1 MEVNKLVCTFALDF
15 KFNTM
20 SKEKNKATLVLSHK
34 GAAEYIKSPFSVV
47 SMLGPMSLVQQRIV
61 ANIIAN
67 VQTKVQYHLDHLKE
81 RRENNEYLLFS
92 DKEFENGFKRFDI
105 QLSDV
110 CHLPSEYR
118 ELDDAA
124 EKLSRLMVPCTFYEN
139 GASFEAP
146 VQFLKVFVPTSNG
159 EGRRRAGYLIVKIDE
174 DVSRMYFH
182 MKSGYAEH
190 LKRIVNMCKCSKT
203 PVLYEYLSR
212 YFKQDATH
220 VVSYKELRKV
230 LGADYYENEPLKD
243 DSGEVVTIDGKIQM
257 ITKSVS
263 KYPRFVD
270 FKRRILKAAVDEIQ
284 TLWDEGKI
292 DFAVKCDALE
302 EGKRADLSN
311 ITFTMDTTRRKNV
324 EVTSAKE
331 KDDFSNYMNL
341 YCMGVVGEVGEDVAE
356 IWMKPAILKIVKV
369 TQEEVTIAF
378 PVRATWEMWYEN
390 VGAKCSNGS
399 SVWSSVFGEAK
410 FNPIIRDD
418 LFS

>member
-1 MEVNKLVCTFALDF
+1 MA
-15 KFNTM
+15 
-20 SKEKNKATLVLSHK
+20 KEKNKATLVLSHK
-34 GAAEYIKSPFSVV
+34 GAAEYVKSPFSVV

-61 ANIIAN
+61 ANIIAH
-67 VQTKVQYHLDHLKE
+67 VQTKVQYHLDHLNE

-92 DKEFENGFKRFDI
+92 DKDFENGFKRFDI

-110 CHLPSEYR
+110 CHLPSEYK

-230 LGADYYENEPLKD
+230 LGADYYENEPVKD
-243 DSGEVVTIDGKIQM
+243 ENGDVVLVDGKPQM
-257 ITKSVS
+257 VTKNVS

-270 FKRRILKAAVDEIQ
+270 FKRRILKAAVDEIR
-284 TLWDEGKI
+284 TLWNEGKI
-292 DFAVKCDALE
+292 DFAVNCDALE
-302 EGKRADLSN
+302 EGKRADLAN
-311 ITFTMDTTRRKNV
+311 ITFTMDTTRRKDV
-324 EVTSAKE
+324 EITPAKDA
-331 KDDFSNYMNL
+331 KDFSNYMNL
-341 YCMGVVGEVGEDVAE
+341 YCMGVVSVVGEDVAE
-356 IWMKPAILKIVKV
+356 VWMKPDVLKIVDV
-369 TQEEVTIAF
+369 TEEDVTVAF
-378 PVRATWEMWYEN
+378 PIKTTYEMWCANIYS
-390 VGAKCSNGS
+390 KCGQGTQ
-399 SVWSSVFGEAK
+399 VWSSVFGEAK
-410 FNPIIRDD
+410 FRPVIKGE
-418 LFS
+418 LFD

>member
-1 MEVNKLVCTFALDF
+1 MAKEQNKT
-15 KFNTM
+15 
-20 SKEKNKATLVLSHK
+20 TLVLSHK
-34 GAAEYIKSPFSVV
+34 GAAEYVKSPFSVV

-61 ANIIAN
+61 ANIIAH

-92 DKEFENGFKRFDI
+92 DKDFENGFKRFDI

-110 CHLPSEYR
+110 CHLPSEYK

-230 LGADYYENEPLKD
+230 LGADYYENEPVKD
-243 DSGEVVTIDGKIQM
+243 ENGDVVLIDGHEQTV
-257 ITKSVS
+257 TKSVS

-270 FKRRILKAAVDEIQ
+270 FKRRILKAAVDEIR

-292 DFAVKCDALE
+292 DFAVNCDVLE
-302 EGKRADLSN
+302 GEGKRANLSN
-311 ITFTMDTTRRKNV
+311 ITFTMDTTRRKDV
-324 EVTSAKE
+324 DVPAAKDSA
-331 KDDFSNYMNL
+331 DFSGYMNHF
-341 YCMGVVGEVGEDVAE
+341 CMGVVSVVGEDVAE
-356 IWMKPAILKIVKV
+356 MWMKPSILKIVEV
-369 TQEEVTIAF
+369 TPEEVTIAF
-378 PVRATWEMWYEN
+378 PVRSTCEMWYDAI
-390 VGAKCSNGS
+390 GKKCCQGS
-399 SVWSSVFGEAK
+399 DVWSSVFGDAK
-410 FNPIIRDD
+410 FHPVLRGE
-418 LFS
+418 LFE